1 MSASKRHA
9 PSVSRPDPRPRVAHA
24 PFATR
29 TSPLDCLD
37 ACPPFASRSI
47 AAFSCF
53 SCASSSSR
61 QSFARPRNPAH
72 HLVSR
77 PLPRHS
83 SPSRARIRT
92 LTENSLIIAPSSTS
106 ARAGRRDPSRA
117 SPGTSASSSRGSTR
131 DCSPTR
137 HHPHRPLGVSPID
150 ASLEVR
156 PHPETGDANERRDR
170 CARSTRPESRC
181 DDRAR
186 AVTRGTGAG
195 DRR

>member
-1 MSASKRHA
+1 MSASRRRA
-9 PSVSRPDPRPRVAHA
+9 PSVSRPDPRARVAHA

-61 QSFARPRNPAH
+61 QSFARPRHATR
-72 HLVSR
+72 HLLAR
-77 PLPRHS
+77 PLPRHP
-83 SPSRARIRT
+83 SPSRARVRT
-92 LTENSLIIAPSSTS
+92 LTENSLIIALSRAS

-117 SPGTSASSSRGSTR
+117 SPGTSASPSRGSTR

-156 PHPETGDANERRDR
+156 PHRETTDANDGRDR
-170 CARSTRPESRC
+170 CARSTRPEARR

-186 AVTRGTGAG
+186 GGTRGTGAG
-195 DRR
+195 ERR